1 MKEDERRVRI
11 EKAIIG
17 SFKSNISLHKNIEDL
32 ELKFMMAKR
41 EMLLDIVQ
49 IIDAFEKAEDTI
61 REKGWDKI
69 DNEPPIKRLLT
80 AKKKTLSILDKY
92 NVTKIAF
99 EDNIASDE
107 ECKTVDTEPDSNHPN
122 NYIISVEKSGYK
134 LEGKVLRPC
143 EVIVVKN

>member
-1 MKEDERRVRI
+1 MKEDDRRIRI
-11 EKAIIG
+11 EKTIIE
-17 SFKSNISLHKNIEDL
+17 SLKSNISLQKNIDDL
-32 ELKFMMAKR
+32 EMKLLLVKR
-41 EMLLDIVQ
+41 ELLLDIIQ
-49 IIDAFEKAEDTI
+49 IVDAFEKAEETI
-61 REKGWDKI
+61 IEKGWDKF
-69 DNEPPIKRLLT
+69 DNEQPIKRLLT

-107 ECKTVDTEPDSNHPN
+107 DCKTVDTEPDSNHPN
-122 NYIISVEKSGYK
+122 NYIINIEKPGYK